1 MASRPA
7 RRTTRKA
14 AVSGSRPR
22 ANPWAVPAPLGPV
35 SPNPGAVAMR
45 DAFVTRIQEDLLGP
59 AGGPAE
65 RFLAKGGATRVRD
78 RYLVGMLAPKDTV
91 GFTENTDDDEGV
103 DGVSGEGDS
112 AFPERPRGGT
122 ASLFPNSI
130 GVSVVAEDTC
140 STLRV
145 VADWGRYRKESE
157 NEEGTGKSSP
167 FWQREPRHHVL
178 ELQTEEGLFN
188 EEIDPAGQPG
198 VFLRGRMARTL
209 SGAGIAWWLITVF
222 LVNEQP
228 IPLQNKDEAWLFQVG
243 FAIEDASGRP
253 VFGGREEALG
263 SPTVPPAD
271 RYEVESL
278 DMEYRDVVEFGIG
291 LGTSVHCA
299 PATANPQRA
308 VKVAT
313 ATIPRFEVGRTDA
326 PDPATVHQLS
336 GLVVDMKE
344 LAAMDAP
351 ELANALAPLA
361 DGYREWLES
370 VQRPRIGD
378 ASQRLTGHE
387 GIARSVLDEAAKI
400 ADSIQ
405 RGIDLVLTNQDA
417 LDAFRFANRVMWRQR
432 LHSIA
437 GTKRLDAS
445 RTGRPP
451 RLRDLLAT
459 EDVPANRSWRPFQLA
474 FLLLNIP
481 SLMDPA
487 HEERTKPGLIDLLYF
502 PTGGGKT
509 EAYLGLVAFVFAIRR
524 LQGDLIA
531 DDGTVF
537 DGTAGLAVF
546 MRYTLRLL
554 TAQQV
559 QRAAALVCAAEQERK
574 RLAGTDMR
582 WAKGDPFRLG
592 MWVGGTVTPN
602 RIDDASTSI
611 RDAHDRGTVRGSTPK
626 QLVAC
631 PWCGTKL
638 GALNLDE
645 DPDTH
650 RSLLYCTDTTGDC
663 PFTAAQAPGEGIPLV
678 TVDDDI
684 YRVLP
689 SFLIATVDKF
699 AQLPWEGRARMLF
712 GQVEKRCSRHGY
724 RHPDH
729 DKRIGCNADTHP
741 ARGGRPGAG
750 STPVARLRPPDL
762 ILQDELHLIAGPLG
776 TMVGLYETA
785 IDKLGTWEVHGR
797 SSRPKVVASTATIR
811 RARDQGHALFWRKTR
826 VFPPPVLDAGQQFF
840 AEQTPTATA
849 PGRLYLGVCARGV
862 RLKQVQVRVFTA
874 VMGAAWALWNRYG
887 AAADPYLTAVGYFNA
902 LRELAGMRRM
912 ADDELRVQLGRAAL
926 WSPSVDRRH
935 RMKVEELTSRV
946 QSSDIPEAL
955 DRLAVS
961 FDPAVADAE
970 PIDLLLATNMM
981 SVGVD
986 IPRLGT
992 MLVVGQPKATAEYIQ
1007 ATSRVGRDK
1016 DKPGVIVTLYNW
1028 ARPRDVSH
1036 YERFEHYHAT
1046 FYRRVE
1052 PLSVTPFSPRA
1063 LDRALTAV
1071 VVSEA
1076 RHLFGGSNGNSAAAT
1091 FDRFGPVATEII
1103 AGITERAVEV
1113 TGNATVRGEIEQEIK
1128 KRYDRW
1134 QTEKAATGGLLTYRR
1149 TSGGG
1154 QTYLLRKPEEDPRW
1168 VQWTCPNSLRETEPN
1183 VNLIVDRHKR
1193 NNAWVSEPAFGAPVP
1208 GDAVTGSVTTE
1219 DGTLDADGA
1228 DLDDLPV
1235 DPDEEAIVPAD
1246 SETPA

>member
-1 MASRPA
+1 MAIRPA
-7 RRTTRKA
+7 KKPIKKA
-14 AVSGSRPR
+14 GAAGRRPR
-22 ANPWAVPAPLGPV
+22 ANPWVVPAPLGPLL
-35 SPNPGAVAMR
+35 PDPGSVAIR
-45 DAFVTRIQEDLLGP
+45 DEFVKRIADDLLGP
-59 AGGPAE
+59 AGGPTE
-65 RFLAKGGATRVRD
+65 RFLARGGATRVRD

-91 GFTENTDDDEGV
+91 AFTENTSDDEGV
-103 DGVSGEGDS
+103 DGESGEGDA
-112 AFPERPRGGT
+112 AFPERPRGGA

-130 GVSVVAEDTC
+130 GISVVADDTCSMLSVVAE
-140 STLRV
+140 
-145 VADWGRYRKESE
+145 WGRYRKESE
-157 NEEGTGKSSP
+157 KDEEGKSLP
-167 FWQREPRHHVL
+167 YWQRSPRRHT
-178 ELQTEEGLFN
+178 LQLSTKEGLFN

-198 VFLRGRMARTL
+198 VFLRGRMERIG
-209 SGAGIAWWLITVF
+209 SGVTCWLITVF

-243 FAIEDASGRP
+243 FSLEDAAGRP
-253 VFGGREEALG
+253 VFVGREEALG
-263 SPTVPPAD
+263 RPKVPIED
-271 RYEVESL
+271 RYEVETL

-291 LGTSVHCA
+291 LGTSVHCTPSA
-299 PATANPQRA
+299 ANPQRS
-308 VKVAT
+308 VKIST
-313 ATIPRFEVGRTDA
+313 ATIPRFEVARTDA
-326 PDPATVHQLS
+326 PDPKTVPQLL

-344 LAAMDAP
+344 LAQMDRSY
-351 ELANALAPLA
+351 LAKALAPLS
-361 DGYREWLES
+361 DGYREWLVTE
-370 VQRPRIGD
+370 QRPRIGD

-387 GIARSVLDEAAKI
+387 AIANSVLDEAEQI

-405 RGIDLVLTNQDA
+405 RGIDLLLTDDDA
-417 LDAFRFANRVMWRQR
+417 LDAFRFANRVMWQQR

-437 GTKRLDAS
+437 GTQRLDAS

-451 RLRDLLAT
+451 RLRDLLAA
-459 EDVPANRSWRPFQLA
+459 EDVPGNRSWRPFQLA

-524 LQGDLIA
+524 LQGQLIA

-559 QRAAALVCAAEQERK
+559 QRAAALVCAAEQERL
-574 RLAGTDMR
+574 RLAVTDPR

-602 RIDDASTSI
+602 RIDDASASI
-611 RDAHDRGTVRGSTPK
+611 RDAHDRGTARGSTPK

-631 PWCGTKL
+631 PWCGTKI

-645 DPDTH
+645 DTDTH

-663 PFTAAQAPGEGIPLV
+663 PFTAAKAPGEGIPLV

-712 GQVEKRCSRHGY
+712 GQVEKRCSRHGF

-741 ARGGRPGAG
+741 ARAGRPGAG
-750 STPVARLRPPDL
+750 TTPVDRLRPPDL

-776 TMVGLYETA
+776 TMVGIYETA
-785 IDKLGTWEVHGR
+785 IDRLATWQVHGVA
-797 SSRPKVVASTATIR
+797 SRPKVVASTATIR

-826 VFPPPVLDAGQQFF
+826 VFPPAVLDAGKQFF
-840 AEQTPTATA
+840 AEQTPISTA
-849 PGRLYLGVCARGV
+849 PGRLYLGICARGV

-887 AAADPYLTAVGYFNA
+887 DAADPYLTAIGYFNA

-912 ADDELRVQLGRAAL
+912 ADDELRIQLGRAAL
-926 WSPSVDRRH
+926 WSPSIDRRH

-961 FDPAVADAE
+961 FDPAIADAE
-970 PIDLLLATNMM
+970 PIDLLLATNML

-1036 YERFEHYHAT
+1036 YERFEHYHGT

-1071 VVSEA
+1071 VVSEV
-1076 RHLFGGSNGNSAAAT
+1076 RHLAGGANSNAAAAT
-1091 FDRFGPVATEII
+1091 FDRFSPVATEII
-1103 AGITERAVEV
+1103 AGIAERAVEV
-1113 TGNATVRGEIEQEIK
+1113 TGDASIRSSIEQEIK

-1134 QTEKAATGGLLTYRR
+1134 QTEQTATGGLLTFRR
-1149 TSGGG
+1149 VPGGG
-1154 QTYLLRKPEEDPRW
+1154 QTYLLRRPEEDARW

-1183 VNLIVDRHKR
+1183 VNLIVERHKR
-1193 NNAWVSEPAFGAPVP
+1193 NSAWVSEPPFGAPVLP
-1208 GDAVTGSVTTE
+1208 GAHAGAADSGNGA
-1219 DGTLDADGA
+1219 LDAEGA
-1228 DLDDLPV
+1228 DLDDLPA
-1235 DPDEEAIVPAD
+1235 DPDDEAISVAD
-1246 SETPA
+1246 SEALS

>member
-1 MASRPA
+1 MATRPA
-7 RRTTRKA
+7 KKALKRGA
-14 AVSGSRPR
+14 AVRRPR
-22 ANPWAVPAPLGPV
+22 TNPWVVPAPLGPIV
-35 SPNPGAVAMR
+35 PDPGPVAVR
-45 DAFVTRIQEDLLGP
+45 DEFVQRIADDLLGP
-59 AGGPAE
+59 ASGPTE

-91 GFTENTDDDEGV
+91 AFTENTGDDEGV
-103 DGVSGEGDS
+103 DGESGEGDT
-112 AFPERPRGGT
+112 AFPERPRGGP

-130 GVSVVAEDTC
+130 GISVVAEGAC
-140 STLRV
+140 STLGV
-145 VADWGRYRKESE
+145 VADWGRYRKELE
-157 NEEGTGKSSP
+157 KDPETGKSSP
-167 FWQREPRHHVL
+167 LWQRQPCHHAFQLQVKEGEFKY
-178 ELQTEEGLFN
+178 EL
-188 EEIDPAGQPG
+188 DPAGQPG
-198 VFLRGRMARTL
+198 VFVQGRMEKITN
-209 SGAGIAWWLITVF
+209 AGGLAWCLITVF

-228 IPLQNKDEAWLFQVG
+228 IPLQNKDEAWLFQVS
-243 FAIEDASGRP
+243 FSVEDIAGRP
-253 VFGGREEALG
+253 VFVGREEALG
-263 SPTVPPAD
+263 RPTIPPED
-271 RYEVESL
+271 RYEVEAL

-291 LGTSVHCA
+291 LGTSVLCT

-308 VKVAT
+308 VKVST
-313 ATIPRFEVGRTDA
+313 ATIPRFEVARTDA
-326 PDPATVHQLS
+326 PHPRAVPQLT

-344 LAAMDAP
+344 LAEMDRAD
-351 ELANALAPLA
+351 LAAALAPLS
-361 DGYREWLES
+361 DGYRDWLENE
-370 VQRPRIGD
+370 QRPRIGE
-378 ASQRLTGHE
+378 ALQRLSGHK
-387 GIARSVLDEAAKI
+387 AVAHDVLDEAVKVAE
-400 ADSIQ
+400 AIQ
-405 RGIDLVLTNQDA
+405 RGIDLLLNSQDA
-417 LDAFRFANRVMWRQR
+417 LDAFRFANRVMWQQR
-432 LHSIA
+432 IHSIA
-437 GTKRLDAS
+437 GTMRLNAS

-451 RLRDLLAT
+451 RLRDLLAS

-481 SLMDPA
+481 SLVDPA
-487 HEERTKPGLIDLLYF
+487 HEERTQPGLIDLLYF

-524 LQGDLIA
+524 LQGEIA
-531 DDGTVF
+531 DDTGTVF
-537 DGTAGLAVF
+537 DGAAGLAVF

-554 TAQQV
+554 TAQQI
-559 QRAAALVCAAEQERK
+559 QRAAALVCAAELERQ
-574 RLAGTDMR
+574 RLALIDPR
-582 WAKGDPFRLG
+582 WAKGDAFRLG

-602 RIDDASTSI
+602 RIDDASSAI
-611 RDAHDRGTVRGSTPK
+611 RDAHDRGTARGSTPK

-631 PWCGTKL
+631 PWCGTKIE
-638 GALNLDE
+638 AFNLDD

-663 PFTAAQAPGEGIPLV
+663 AFTAARAPGEGIPLV

-699 AQLPWEGRARMLF
+699 AQLPWEGRAAMLF
-712 GQVEKRCSRHGY
+712 GQVERRCSRHGY

-729 DKRIGCNADTHP
+729 DRRIGCNANTHP
-741 ARGGRPGAG
+741 ARGGRPGATT
-750 STPVARLRPPDL
+750 TPVNRLRPPDL

-776 TMVGLYETA
+776 TMVGIYETA
-785 IDKLGTWEVHGR
+785 IDRLATWQVHGKT
-797 SSRPKVVASTATIR
+797 SRPKVVASTATIR
-811 RARDQGHALFWRKTR
+811 RARDQGYALFWRKTR
-826 VFPPPVLDAGQQFF
+826 VFPPGVLDAGKQFF
-840 AEQTPTATA
+840 AEQTPISVS

-902 LRELAGMRRM
+902 LRELAGLRRM
-912 ADDELRVQLGRAAL
+912 ADDELRVQMGRAAL
-926 WSPSVDRRH
+926 WSPSLDRRH

-961 FDPAVADAE
+961 FDPAVPDAE

-1071 VVSEA
+1071 MVSEA
-1076 RHLFGGSNGNSAAAT
+1076 RHLPGGANSNSAAAT
-1091 FDRFGPVATEII
+1091 FDRFGPVALEII
-1103 AGITERAVEV
+1103 QGVAERAVQV
-1113 TGNATVRGEIEQEIK
+1113 TGNAAIRADIEQQIK

-1134 QTEKAATGGLLTYRR
+1134 QTEQAATGGLLTYRR
-1149 TSGGG
+1149 APGGG
-1154 QTYLLRKPEEDPRW
+1154 QTYLLRKPEEDARW

-1183 VNLIVDRHKR
+1183 VNLIVDLHKR
-1193 NNAWVSEPAFGAPVP
+1193 NAGWISEPPFGAPAP
-1208 GDAVTGSVTTE
+1208 PSAAAPAANGDS
-1219 DGTLDADGA
+1219 TLDADGA
-1228 DLDDLPV
+1228 DLDDLPS
-1235 DPDEEAIVPAD
+1235 DPDEEAINAVDTEAPA
-1246 SETPA
+1246 